1 MIILLLVIGDSDH
14 IGGLFYILENMKV
27 KNVVI
32 SIQKE
37 EYGNIKRLFNILKER
52 KINLIVVSK
61 GDVLKI
67 ENNLYF
73 DIIWPDK
80 SNLIADNSINNNSLV
95 CKLNYKEFSML
106 FTGDIEKI
114 AEEKILLEYKDNQN
128 ILNSTVLKVAH
139 HGSDTSSIEEFI
151 EAVKPKVALIGVGKN
166 NKFGHPN
173 IDVINRLK
181 DIGSRIFRTDENGE
195 IIISVDM
202 KFSKYIVKNGKK

>member
-1 MIILLLVIGDSDH
+1 M
-14 IGGLFYILENMKV
+14 
-27 KNVVI
+27 I

>member
-1 MIILLLVIGDSDH
+1 
-14 IGGLFYILENMKV
+14 MKV

-37 EYGNIKRLFNILKER
+37 EYENIKRLFNILRER

-61 GDVLKI
+61 GDILKI

-95 CKLNYKEFSML
+95 CKLNYKKFSML

-114 AEEKILLEYKDNQN
+114 AEEKILSEYKDNQN

-139 HGSDTSSIEEFI
+139 HGSKTSSIQSLI
-151 EAVKPKVALIGVGKN
+151 ENINPKIVLVGVGKG

-173 IDVINRLK
+173 SDVINRFKNL
-181 DIGSRIFRTDENGE
+181 GANIFRTDENGE
-195 IIISVDM
+195 IIILVD
-202 KFSKYIVKNGKK
+202 KKNKIKINIFCRNLQEIE